1 MPNDP
6 SFRMTIEDVF
16 SIRGLGTVVT
26 GRIERGRLTVG
37 DTVDINQPNLV
48 RRTVVIR
55 VELFRRQVQQADVGD
70 YVGVVLEDVEKDDVQ
85 RGDGLVGAR

>member
-16 SIRGLGTVVT
+16 SIHGLGTVVT
-26 GRIERGRLTVG
+26 GRVERGRLTVG
-37 DTVDINQPNLV
+37 DTVDINQPNGV
-48 RRTVVIR
+48 RRTVVTR
-55 VELFRRQVQQADVGD
+55 VELFRKQVHQADVGD
-70 YVGVVLEDVEKDDVQ
+70 YVGVVLGDVEKDDVQ

>member
-1 MPNDP
+1 MPSDP